1 MSKPFEWDD
10 LLEYIEEGR
19 VIPIVGEQLP
29 QATTPGAGLPLY
41 AQVAERLAD
50 LLKLD
55 RTALPAQPNLNE
67 VVCAHLA
74 AHGDVND
81 VYPKIRRILRET
93 PPDPPEPLRQLAA
106 ITGFGLYVSLTF
118 DSLLATAINQARFGG
133 ADKTCSLRYTPNG
146 SDQAQGIADLPGAW
160 KAEKMPTVFHLFGKA
175 STAPDYV
182 VSDEDLLEFVH
193 ALQRPDHRPPILF
206 DELAGNHLLFLGCRY
221 SDWLARFLLRLSKNT
236 RLSGPRKSRETLVD
250 CDITQDLGLVLFCG
264 SFSTNTRL
272 LPFRADE
279 FIAELSARWHKH
291 HPPATPSAAVPA
303 APEEPVADMKE
314 GAIFIS
320 YASEDHDIARLW
332 HDHLEGFGLDA
343 WLDKQQLNPG
353 DHWDG
358 KIRRHIQQC
367 SLFIAL
373 VSRHTEQR
381 PEGYFRREWRWA
393 AERAESIA
401 DGIPFILPLRVDY
414 DGPPEDALV
423 PGEFK
428 KAQWIPRMPNPDD
441 DLLKRLRELVRDYQR
456 QRSRGA

>member
-1 MSKPFEWDD
+1 MSNTVEWDD
-10 LLEYIEEGR
+10 LLDYIEEGR
-19 VIPIVGEQLP
+19 GIPIVGEQLP
-29 QATTPGAGLPLY
+29 QAATPGGGLPLY
-41 AQVAERLAD
+41 AQVAD

-55 RTALPAQPNLNE
+55 RAALPAQPSLNA

-74 AHGDVND
+74 AHGDINE
-81 VYPKIRRILRET
+81 VYPKIRNILLEI

-118 DSLLATAINQARFGG
+118 DSLLATAINQAGFGG

-146 SDQAQGIADLPGAW
+146 SDQAQGIADLPAAW
-160 KAEKMPTVFHLFGKA
+160 QAEKAPTVFHLFGKA

-206 DELAGNHLLFLGCRY
+206 DELAANHLLFLGCRY
-221 SDWLARFLLRLSKNT
+221 SDWLARFLLRLSKNA

-250 CDITQDLGLVLFCG
+250 CNITQDPSLVLFCG
-264 SFSTNTRL
+264 SFSSKTCL
-272 LPFRADE
+272 LPLPADE
-279 FIAELSARWHKH
+279 FIAELSSRWQQR
-291 HPPATPSAAVPA
+291 HPPTTPSAAVPA
-303 APEEPVADMKE
+303 APEDPVADMTP

-332 HDHLEGFGLDA
+332 HERLQQHGLDA
-343 WLDKQQLNPG
+343 WLDIVRLKGG
-353 DHWDG
+353 DLWES
-358 KIRRHIQQC
+358 KIRRHIQEC

-373 VSRHTEQR
+373 VSRHTEDCTIS
-381 PEGYFRREWRWA
+381 YFRREWRWA

-428 KAQWIPRMPNPDD
+428 KAQWIPRMPKPDD
-441 DLLKRLRELVRDYQR
+441 DLLKRLRDLVRDYQR
-456 QRSRGA
+456 QRNRGA